1 MQDVEFEQ
9 DFSTPISSKNNE
21 TNAADSSEEDVVKK
35 LRRESF
41 GLKKKMSGC
50 GYNDQMWIE
59 KAHGSGTDKE
69 GEAEDPIDL
78 DETEDQPRPMGQKLA
93 KKLKYANN
101 KVVEHIDLE
110 ELEKFGKIQDEQNA
124 NRLKVLEVQQ
134 KL

>member
-50 GYNDQMWIE
+50 GWCGALQW
-59 KAHGSGTDKE
+59 STDVD
-69 GEAEDPIDL
+69 GLMSSTD
-78 DETEDQPRPMGQKLA
+78 
-93 KKLKYANN
+93 
-101 KVVEHIDLE
+101 VEL
-110 ELEKFGKIQDEQNA
+110 
-124 NRLKVLEVQQ
+124 
-134 KL
+134 